1 MLTFLN
7 AADMTCE
14 RCCNIPV
21 TKTICGRSGSGARRR
36 DHDADGLLLEALLV
50 GGDDGVDLS
59 LVSFPV
65 AATTTPGPGR
75 NRPRMLLKNL
85 DPARIIPCWTKGGNA
100 DMRRDLY
107 TGWRV
112 KR

>member
-7 AADMTCE
+7 AACMTCE
-14 RCCNIPV
+14 RCCNLPV

-59 LVSFPV
+59 LMSFPV
-65 AATTTPGPGR
+65 SATTTPG
-75 NRPRMLLKNL
+75 
-85 DPARIIPCWTKGGNA
+85 ARQE
-100 DMRRDLY
+100 
-107 TGWRV
+107 
-112 KR
+112 